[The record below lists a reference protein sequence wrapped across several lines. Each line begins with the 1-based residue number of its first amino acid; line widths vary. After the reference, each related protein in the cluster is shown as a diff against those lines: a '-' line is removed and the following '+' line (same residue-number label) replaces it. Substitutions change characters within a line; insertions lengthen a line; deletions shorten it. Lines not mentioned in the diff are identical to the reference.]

1 MSALKQLRL
10 RINGVKSTEKITK
23 AMKMISASR
32 LTKAQEAKEHSKPYA
47 DKMYNTVAHLSTSFP
62 DDEELPPLLIGDGK
76 DQVHLLVVI
85 SSDRGLCGGYNSVIA
100 KSTLNYIK
108 SLTADGKNYKIL
120 CVGKKAYEQL
130 KAKHQNHIIG
140 LLPAFGKSSY
150 RESGELATKIIAL
163 FDEGAFD
170 VCTFIYTEFLNAMKQ
185 TSTIRKL
192 IPMNEGLNNS
202 NHFDYTVI
210 HNYEYEPDKSYMLGA
225 ILPLNLGVQIY
236 YIALESIASEHGARM
251 TAMDAATKNS
261 REMIDKLTLK
271 YNRTRQALITRE
283 LIEIISSAEVV

>member
-32 LTKAQEAKEHSKPYA
+32 LTKAQEAKEHGKPYA
-47 DKMYNTVAHLSTSFP
+47 DKMYNTVAHLSTSLP
-62 DDEELPPLLIGDGK
+62 DDEDLPALLIGNGK
-76 DQVHLLVVI
+76 SQTHLLVVV
-85 SSDRGLCGGYNSVIA
+85 SSDRGLCGGYNSIIA
-100 KSTLNYIK
+100 RSTLEYIK
-108 SLTADGKNYKIL
+108 SLTAANKNYKIL
-120 CVGKKAYEQL
+120 CVGKKAYDQL
-130 KAKHQNHIIG
+130 KLKHQNHIIG
-140 LLPAFGKSSY
+140 VLPAFGKSSY
-150 RESGELATKIIAL
+150 SESGDLATKIIAL

-170 VCTFIYTEFLNAMKQ
+170 VCSFIYTEFLNAMKQ
-185 TSTIRKL
+185 ISSIRKL
-192 IPMNEGLNNS
+192 IPMNEGLGS
-202 NHFDYTVI
+202 NHFDYTIV
-210 HNYEYEPDKSYMLGA
+210 HNYEYEPNKLYMLEN

-261 REMIDKLTLK
+261 KEMIDKLTLK